1 MGGCISECDRQKG
14 ELQDSVILIEDSRQQ
29 RLKHNLKRDYF
40 RSKGIILRKEALD
53 CGDYTLINDRSV
65 VVDTKKDIQELIGD
79 IHVKTMPLKEIEP
92 AVHEIYEKYNLS
104 GYPEE
109 KMVRIIFD
117 DDVGRYPEREILVI
131 CNEHDFPDDSEKE
144 FQKLYVKRRG
154 FFHRGLKRAEFGD
167 VKLYVLV
174 ENKDGVKSIDDLFH
188 WQNPMS
194 NIWVN
199 STEVIGIY
207 KNGKPRYKKVK
218 KYPRATTGETLAK
231 ALLTMQLKYGVE
243 FLFCRPEEA
252 GEKIL
257 ELLKVE
263 E

>member
-1 MGGCISECDRQKG
+1 M
-14 ELQDSVILIEDSRQQ
+14 ILIEDTRQQ
-29 RLKHNLKRDYF
+29 RLKHNLKREYF
-40 RSKGIILRKEALD
+40 RSHGIILRKEALD

-79 IHVKTMPLKEIEP
+79 IHVKTIPLKELEP

-131 CNEHDFPDDSEKE
+131 CNENGFPDDAEKE
-144 FQKLYVKRRG
+144 FQKLYVKRHG
-154 FFHRGLKRAEFGD
+154 FFHRGLKRAQYGD

-174 ENKDGVKSIDDLFH
+174 ENKDGVYSVDDLFR
-188 WQNPMS
+188 WVNPMLK
-194 NIWVN
+194 IWVN
-199 STEVIGIY
+199 SSEITGFY
-207 KNGKPRYKKVK
+207 KNGKPRYKKVQ
-218 KYPRATTGETLAK
+218 KYPYATSGETLAK
-231 ALLTMQLKYGVE
+231 ALKTMEFRYGVE
-243 FLFCRPEEA
+243 FVFCRPEEA
-252 GEKIL
+252 GERIL
-257 ELLKVE
+257 SILNVKQE

>member
-1 MGGCISECDRQKG
+1 M
-14 ELQDSVILIEDSRQQ
+14 ILIEDSRQQ

-65 VVDTKKDIQELIGD
+65 VVDTKKDIQELISD
-79 IHVKTMPLKEIEP
+79 IHVKTMPLKAIEP
-92 AVHEIYEKYNLS
+92 ATHEIYQKYNLS

-117 DDVGRYPEREILVI
+117 DDAGRYPEREILLS
-131 CNEHDFPDDSEKE
+131 CNENGFPDDAEKE

-174 ENKDGVKSIDDLFH
+174 ENEDGVKSIDDLFRWH
-188 WQNPMS
+188 NPRLD
-194 NIWVN
+194 IWTN
-199 STEVIGIY
+199 SSEVIGY
-207 KNGKPRYKKVK
+207 RKNSKPRYKRVQ
-218 KYPRATTGETLAK
+218 KYPYATKGETLAK
-231 ALLTMQLKYGVE
+231 ALLTMQAKYGVE
-243 FLFCRPEEA
+243 FLFCRPEESGA
-252 GEKIL
+252 KIL
-257 ELLKVE
+257 ELLGVE
-263 E
+263 AADGAS